1 MFLYD
6 VKLTLAVLLLSAFN
20 IAAVKAA
27 SRARTDASRRLMQ
40 DKGKLMGTAMNG
52 LQMIET
58 LKATGSRG
66 RVLRPLGRLPR
77 QVDQHQAA
85 ARRARPDRR
94 RGAAVRADR

>member
-6 VKLTLAVLLLSAFN
+6 VELTLAVLLLSAFN

-27 SRARTDASRRLMQ
+27 SRARTDASRRLKQ
-40 DKGKLMGTAMNG
+40 DLGKLQGTAMNG

-58 LKATGSRG
+58 LKATGAEGEFFG
-66 RVLRPLGRLPR
+66 RWAGYYAKSINT
-77 QVDQHQAA
+77 DAA